1 MFSHGDVYTALE
13 CLSAIL
19 AALYQREQTG
29 VGQRIDVAM
38 AETMLTI
45 NEHAHWHLNGGA
57 VHNDVPSFAPGDY
70 PVIPTAEGHHIVIS
84 GHPAGK
90 GTFELYMKAAGRVD
104 LIDDPRFST
113 VDARVEHLDEIIDV
127 LAEWSSTFDDIDTIE
142 TALAEHGLAM
152 GVLRTVDEISHT
164 DWAEARGAV
173 VEVDDRSGGTLRI
186 PNSPWR
192 FSGADT
198 GVRGVPAYRGEHNRE
213 VLGELLDVSEPE
225 LDRLEADGILSSRPP
240 RI

>member
-1 MFSHGDVYTALE
+1 M
-13 CLSAIL
+13 
-19 AALYQREQTG
+19 
-29 VGQRIDVAM
+29 
-38 AETMLTI
+38 
-45 NEHAHWHLNGGA
+45 
-57 VHNDVPSFAPGDY
+57 
-70 PVIPTAEGHHIVIS
+70 
-84 GHPAGK
+84 
-90 GTFELYMKAAGRVD
+90 
-104 LIDDPRFST
+104 
-113 VDARVEHLDEIIDV
+113 

-164 DWAEARGAV
+164 DWAEARGAI

-213 VLGELLDVSEPE
+213 VLQRAAR
-225 LDRLEADGILSSRPP
+225 RLRPRARPP
-240 RI
+240 RGRGRALESTAPRLTAAAMALRWGIAPMKAVSSDVVPTDDGWDFEIKWDGNRVIAFVDEGKVRLQSSNKLDSTARWPELADVGGGRQREGRDPRRRDGRVRREGPSRASAACRQARGR

>member
-1 MFSHGDVYTALE
+1 M
-13 CLSAIL
+13 
-19 AALYQREQTG
+19 
-29 VGQRIDVAM
+29 
-38 AETMLTI
+38 
-45 NEHAHWHLNGGA
+45 
-57 VHNDVPSFAPGDY
+57 
-70 PVIPTAEGHHIVIS
+70 
-84 GHPAGK
+84 
-90 GTFELYMKAAGRVD
+90 
-104 LIDDPRFST
+104 
-113 VDARVEHLDEIIDV
+113 

-213 VLGELLDVSEPE
+213 VLRELLDVSDPE

-240 RI
+240 RG